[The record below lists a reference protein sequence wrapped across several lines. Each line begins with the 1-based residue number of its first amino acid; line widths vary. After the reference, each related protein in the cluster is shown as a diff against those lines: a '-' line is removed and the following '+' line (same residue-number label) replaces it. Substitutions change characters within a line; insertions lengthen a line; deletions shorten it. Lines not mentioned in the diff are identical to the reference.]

1 MDLFWKSQHWNSMV
15 FSRKIMA
22 VVCFEKCG
30 RGGWLG
36 VPINKIIS
44 LMEVLGWLPRHPCTW
59 QRWWGTQRWQMSLW
73 FDIDLPSPDITNNVQ
88 STYLEKSVVHAY
100 IYYQWKACIWARLIF
115 GLLIIRLDIV
125 SLRYMRTTFTYFWYH
140 IFRLSFGSFGF
151 FGIHNFRY

>member
-1 MDLFWKSQHWNSMV
+1 MDLFRKSQHGNSM
-15 FSRKIMA
+15 FFQKKTGSCLFWKMWQGW
-22 VVCFEKCG
+22 VVGCSHKQNYQPN
-30 RGGWLG
+30 GGAGLASETSMYLATMMRNTW
-36 VPINKIIS
+36 VINEPMI
-44 LMEVLGWLPRHPCTW
+44 WY
-59 QRWWGTQRWQMSLW
+59 W
-73 FDIDLPSPDITNNVQ
+73 FAKSWYNQQCSIHIFG
-88 STYLEKSVVHAY
+88 KSVVHAY